1 MLHEESAVLGAGLAL
16 PLIPSCMTHMSLVLS
31 QGLGCSSPRLLEGPP
46 SVSMKKSLSD
56 ATCHDLW
63 CLPLGGQK
71 KPW

>member
-1 MLHEESAVLGAGLAL
+1 MRSLQFWELALAL